1 MSEKLVTSN
10 DMPIAVVS
18 KDEFQKEKFYFSFSS
33 MSKLLRD
40 PKLFYNDYILRQRKD
55 LSGKHLDIGQLLH
68 CLVLEPQN
76 FDAKFTVL
84 PGKVPTP
91 ALKGVIDK
99 VWKLYGKPMMEGDSN
114 PFVPVMADCTCE
126 FIQELE
132 SAGLYQNLVD
142 AKRADKNGKTLTGD
156 QKRMEKVITSET
168 EKYWAVLIEGE
179 KKTIVDLDM
188 VQTANVKAQLILSC
202 KKAQPFIT
210 TDSIKKDLR
219 MEMELQCELPGYP
232 FGLKGIIDCVLVD
245 HENETIYITDL
256 KTTSKTLS
264 AWIKDF
270 PTSEYMYWL
279 QAIVYKQLIMSLV
292 PKNSKRAWKLV
303 FTFLVIDKNNAVYPF
318 KVSPNSL
325 RGWEMTAKDKFDEA
339 LWHYEQHSY
348 DLPMAYELGLVEL

>member
-1 MSEKLVTSN
+1 MSEKIVTSN

-55 LSGKHLDIGQLLH
+55 LSGKHLDVGQLLH

-76 FDAKFTVL
+76 FDNKFTVL

-91 ALKGVIDK
+91 ALKAVIDN
-99 VWKLYGKPMMEGDSN
+99 VWKLYGKIAMEN
-114 PFVPVMADCTCE
+114 NKMVHPVMISFDRE
-126 FIQELE
+126 FLFELE
-132 SAGLYQNLVD
+132 QQGLYQNLVD
-142 AKRADKNGKTLTGD
+142 AKRADKNGNTLTGD
-156 QKRMEKVITSET
+156 QKRLEKVITSET

-188 VQTANVKAQLILSC
+188 VQTANVKAQLILSS

-256 KTTSKTLS
+256 KTTSKTVS

-270 PTSEYMYWL
+270 PTSAYMYLL
-279 QAIVYKQLIMSLV
+279 QVIVYKQLIMSLV
-292 PKNSKRAWKLV
+292 PKDSKRAWKLV